1 MLDQGGWYDLTDK
14 EKPFKELIDL
24 IFIGAMGPPGGGR
37 TFITPR
43 LLRHVNLIALANF
56 DDEALNRI
64 FGTILHWY
72 FSINQFSPDVTK
84 NENKIISSTLEIY
97 KMAMAELLPT
107 PMKSHYLFNLRDFAK
122 VIMGVCMADKDSVNT

>member
-1 MLDQGGWYDLTDK
+1 
-14 EKPFKELIDL
+14 
-24 IFIGAMGPPGGGR
+24 
-37 TFITPR
+37 
-43 LLRHVNLIALANF
+43 
-56 DDEALNRI
+56 
-64 FGTILHWY
+64 
-72 FSINQFSPDVTK
+72 VTK